1 MSDVFDQELR
11 EQLAEA
17 RRQRAGARAA
27 GDEDGAQAYA
37 GRVAQLLRIAAHH
50 GIEVEHTA
58 EEREEG

>member
-1 MSDVFDQELR
+1 MSDVFGLELR

-17 RRQRAGARAA
+17 RRQQAGARAA

-37 GRVAQLLRIAAHH
+37 GRIAQLLRIAAHH

-58 EEREEG
+58 GEQEED